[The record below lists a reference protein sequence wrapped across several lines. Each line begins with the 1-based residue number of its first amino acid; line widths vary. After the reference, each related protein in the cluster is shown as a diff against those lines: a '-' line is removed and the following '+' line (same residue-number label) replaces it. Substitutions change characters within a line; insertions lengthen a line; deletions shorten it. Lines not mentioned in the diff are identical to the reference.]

1 MKDKLLK
8 LLKSKEEAR
17 ALLVAKSEKSEDI
30 GELRSIQTQ
39 MDSLNFELVE
49 VRSLLADIETQ
60 ERVATEAD
68 AGQARTA
75 AVTAPVTSV
84 APAAEARAF
93 VPGKGFNPVTEG
105 TPGALEDRA
114 KASKAELEKR
124 GVELKEGRSVTVGT
138 SSIVLPQQ
146 TATTIN
152 PTFQLVSGL
161 IDRVDRMVLNGGESF
176 SQPYEK
182 DTPAGDYTAEGIAAV
197 DADVVFGYADI
208 AKTKVT
214 SYSEITNEVRKLPA
228 ADYES
233 VVMAGISKSA
243 RRKLTKEILLGTG
256 GAGHLTG
263 IFSANAT
270 AIDPALDLGISAID
284 NTTLDSIMFS
294 FGYDEAI
301 EDQAVL
307 ILSKKDLAAFAR
319 LRTVSGEKFHTIV
332 SNGNTGSIDGVAFI
346 INSAC
351 APVSVAGTASGS
363 YSMAYGPMTNYK
375 LVVFSDLDVQR
386 STDYKFKEGMIAH
399 RGEIYAGG
407 NVVAYNG
414 FLRVKKS

>member
-1 MKDKLLK
+1 MKSVSRKINSIKTYFRFLK
-8 LLKSKEEAR
+8 
-17 ALLVAKSEKSEDI
+17 
-30 GELRSIQTQ
+30 
-39 MDSLNFELVE
+39 
-49 VRSLLADIETQ
+49 
-60 ERVATEAD
+60 
-68 AGQARTA
+68 
-75 AVTAPVTSV
+75 
-84 APAAEARAF
+84 
-93 VPGKGFNPVTEG
+93 
-105 TPGALEDRA
+105 
-114 KASKAELEKR
+114 
-124 GVELKEGRSVTVGT
+124 
-138 SSIVLPQQ
+138 
-146 TATTIN
+146 
-152 PTFQLVSGL
+152 
-161 IDRVDRMVLNGGESF
+161 
-176 SQPYEK
+176 
-182 DTPAGDYTAEGIAAV
+182 
-197 DADVVFGYADI
+197 
-208 AKTKVT
+208 
-214 SYSEITNEVRKLPA
+214 
-228 ADYES
+228 
-233 VVMAGISKSA
+233 ISN
-243 RRKLTKEILLGTG
+243 I
-256 GAGHLTG
+256 
-263 IFSANAT
+263 I

-351 APVSVAGTASGS
+351 APVSVAGTVSGS